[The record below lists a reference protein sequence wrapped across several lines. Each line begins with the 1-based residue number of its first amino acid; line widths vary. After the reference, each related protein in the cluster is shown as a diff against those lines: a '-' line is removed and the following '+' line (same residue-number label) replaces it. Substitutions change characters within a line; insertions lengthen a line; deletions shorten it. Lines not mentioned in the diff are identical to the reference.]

1 MPSSCGLPSSATSVI
16 LENYTRGIS
25 FIIAADI
32 RYQIWS
38 LRCSCKCV
46 CKRED
51 SEEAQ
56 TEIPQPAENPVDVP
70 PDIVVSVIRSSS
82 GIFSGTLSAVSTM
95 SGMVSSGLS
104 RLVHDERYAGDPPP
118 YEEPPSYKVAT
129 EQHCASVC
137 RSDTV

>member
-16 LENYTRGIS
+16 LENYTRGIAS
-25 FIIAADI
+25 LYPYLYLQI
-32 RYQIWS
+32 RL

-46 CKRED
+46 YRRED
-51 SEEAQ
+51 SEEGQ
-56 TEIPQPAENPVDVP
+56 TEIPPPTEAPVDVP

-82 GIFSGTLSAVSTM
+82 GIFSGTLSAVSTV
-95 SGMVSSGLS
+95 SGIVSSGLS

>member
-1 MPSSCGLPSSATSVI
+1 MWSVI
-16 LENYTRGIS
+16 ICYICYSRKLY
-25 FIIAADI
+25 A
-32 RYQIWS
+32 RYLAHYIHNVSYRYGWL

-51 SEEAQ
+51 LEEAQ
-56 TEIPQPAENPVDVP
+56 TEIPAPAESPMDVP

-95 SGMVSSGLS
+95 SGMVTSGLS
-104 RLVHDERYAGDPPP
+104 RLVQEERYAGDPPP

-129 EQHCASVC
+129 EQPCPVV